1 MIKKYSVNSTYQNFV
16 PQNLLFW
23 GSVFSATLT
32 QQTTTTTKKTRRKEN
47 DFKCEKWPKEKSFY
61 THTHETFKC
70 QCNFGMHKN
79 WLVLQNNWVP
89 RVWEPLVQGYNMQ
102 NYFWSIMCS
111 HREKCPCGQVKSW
124 SSGFTLLCN

>member
-47 DFKCEKWPKEKSFY
+47 DFKCEK
-61 THTHETFKC
+61 
-70 QCNFGMHKN
+70 
-79 WLVLQNNWVP
+79 
-89 RVWEPLVQGYNMQ
+89 
-102 NYFWSIMCS
+102 
-111 HREKCPCGQVKSW
+111 
-124 SSGFTLLCN
+124 